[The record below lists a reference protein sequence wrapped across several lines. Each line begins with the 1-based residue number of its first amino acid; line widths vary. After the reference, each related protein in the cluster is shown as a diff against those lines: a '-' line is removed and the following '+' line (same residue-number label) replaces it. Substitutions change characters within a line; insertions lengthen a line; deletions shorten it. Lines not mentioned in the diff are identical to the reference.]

1 MAKKFNQ
8 LKKPQ
13 KFSIKF
19 ANMVFILGFLFSL
32 LFAMFA
38 IYKIFNP
45 PEPVFNK
52 LYFIYIF
59 SAAISAILFILGIKL
74 LSNDLKINLSLFFI
88 TIGISLYTF
97 EVCLEIKR
105 LLTYDTRSKI
115 QVLSDLNSSGITA
128 YPNIFPSLFVMS
140 NGLKTNNSRIH
151 PMGGISNITTTLGN
165 ENGFYSIINL
175 DEHGFN
181 NVKGLYNKK
190 IDILLIGDSYTEG
203 FTVNADQNI
212 SAGLQDQGF
221 SVVNLGKNGN
231 GPLLQL
237 ATLKEYAESIQP
249 RFVVWLYCYND
260 FNDLKIE
267 ITSSLLQQ
275 YLNNNDFSQKL
286 LSRQDEI
293 NDILKN
299 HIQGLWDIEKAKEKK
314 RRKKEKKEI
323 AIHIFELTH
332 LRSLINLMP
341 TPLPPSPPPKRLLE
355 NNLEKVFKRILEK
368 SKKMVTK
375 WEGTLYFVYLPSI
388 QPYLNNFEDPFRED
402 ALRIINELNI
412 PIIDMHEEVFASHP
426 DPLSLFPLR
435 RNGHYNADGYRLV
448 AEAINKKLKMVNNF

>member
-1 MAKKFNQ
+1 MDKK
-8 LKKPQ
+8 
-13 KFSIKF
+13 
-19 ANMVFILGFLFSL
+19 
-32 LFAMFA
+32 
-38 IYKIFNP
+38 
-45 PEPVFNK
+45 
-52 LYFIYIF
+52 
-59 SAAISAILFILGIKL
+59 AISQVWNFIKKGEHHLAERNISSL
-74 LSNDLKINLSLFFI
+74 IN
-88 TIGISLYTF
+88 T
-97 EVCLEIKR
+97 
-105 LLTYDTRSKI
+105 
-115 QVLSDLNSSGITA
+115 

-140 NGLKTNNSRIH
+140 NGLKTNNNRIH

-165 ENGFYSIINL
+165 ENGFYSIIDL

-181 NVKGLYNKK
+181 NAKGLYNKK

-221 SVVNLGKNGN
+221 SVINLGKNGN

-260 FNDLKIE
+260 FNDLKTE
-267 ITSSLLQQ
+267 ITSSLLLK

-299 HIQGLWDIEKAKEKK
+299 HIQGLWDIEKEKEKK
-314 RRKKEKKEI
+314 RRKEEKKEI

-375 WEGTLYFVYLPSI
+375 WEGSLYFVYLPSI
-388 QPYLNNFEDPFRED
+388 QPYLYPFC
-402 ALRIINELNI
+402 I
-412 PIIDMHEEVFASHP
+412 F
-426 DPLSLFPLR
+426 LSEYFSNYLC
-435 RNGHYNADGYRLV
+435 
-448 AEAINKKLKMVNNF
+448 

>member
-19 ANMVFILGFLFSL
+19 ANTVFILGFLLSL

-38 IYKIFNP
+38 IYKIYNP

-59 SAAISAILFILGIKL
+59 SAAISAISFILGIKL

-115 QVLSDLNSSGITA
+115 QVLSDLNSSGIEA

-175 DEHGFN
+175 DEHRN
-181 NVKGLYNKK
+181 YN
-190 IDILLIGDSYTEG
+190 IL
-203 FTVNADQNI
+203 F
-212 SAGLQDQGF
+212 
-221 SVVNLGKNGN
+221 
-231 GPLLQL
+231 
-237 ATLKEYAESIQP
+237 
-249 RFVVWLYCYND
+249 
-260 FNDLKIE
+260 
-267 ITSSLLQQ
+267 
-275 YLNNNDFSQKL
+275 
-286 LSRQDEI
+286 
-293 NDILKN
+293 
-299 HIQGLWDIEKAKEKK
+299 
-314 RRKKEKKEI
+314 
-323 AIHIFELTH
+323 
-332 LRSLINLMP
+332 
-341 TPLPPSPPPKRLLE
+341 
-355 NNLEKVFKRILEK
+355 
-368 SKKMVTK
+368 
-375 WEGTLYFVYLPSI
+375 
-388 QPYLNNFEDPFRED
+388 
-402 ALRIINELNI
+402 
-412 PIIDMHEEVFASHP
+412 
-426 DPLSLFPLR
+426 
-435 RNGHYNADGYRLV
+435 
-448 AEAINKKLKMVNNF
+448 